1 MDFGLQAC
9 RSDESEWAWEQERRD
24 WRKLAYRG
32 GWIATRDR
40 EGPPKNEM
48 RLTAI
53 PGMPPRPEGWAQPS
67 PSNVTS
73 TTRPWGASTP
83 QGTSGSLPPPPSS
96 GSSFP
101 VSDSSTPVSF
111 VAKRSQH
118 GWLECHMLG
127 GCDLS
132 VVLLGILPVRQA
144 VATLAI

>member
-53 PGMPPRPEGWAQPS
+53 PGMPPRPEGWAQPIMVNIAYDANSESIQCYLYNPTMGCIYS
-67 PSNVTS
+67 PGDIWVL
-73 TTRPWGASTP
+73 ASAA
-83 QGTSGSLPPPPSS
+83 LI
-96 GSSFP
+96 
-101 VSDSSTPVSF
+101 
-111 VAKRSQH
+111 
-118 GWLECHMLG
+118 WLIIPCVG
-127 GCDLS
+127 FFYS
-132 VVLLGILPVRQA
+132 RLLRRKTFSA
-144 VATLAI
+144 WLA